1 MAGEMKALIAG
12 HLAGHRE
19 LFARLE
25 VLSEAIAAA
34 ATRIA
39 EVLAAGGSVWLAGNG
54 GSAADAQHIA
64 AEMEGR
70 LESERPARAV
80 HTLGANSSTL
90 SSVGNDYGF
99 AEIFARQVTG
109 FVAPRDLLLLI
120 STSGKSPNLL
130 RAAEA
135 ARAQGRAGHR
145 PARQGRRP
153 LGGALRPGHHRARRR
168 HAVDPGGAHHH
179 RPSALQAGGSPAAAH
194 AARRWGL
201 APCGWPSSTIG

>member
-1 MAGEMKALIAG
+1 MAGELKQLIAG

-19 LFARLE
+19 LFARLD
-25 VLSEAIAAA
+25 VLSEPIAAA
-34 ATRIA
+34 AIRIA

-80 HTLGANSSTL
+80 HTLAANSSTL

-135 ARAQGRAGHR
+135 ARAKGVPVIGLLGKGGGPLAALCELNIVVPADDTQWIQEAHSAIGHLLCKLVD
-145 PARQGRRP
+145 RQLPPTP
-153 LGGALRPGHHRARRR
+153 LAGGA
-168 HAVDPGGAHHH
+168 
-179 RPSALQAGGSPAAAH
+179 
-194 AARRWGL
+194 
-201 APCGWPSSTIG
+201 